1 MDSMNEH
8 TRRRALTIAGAAGL
22 TGLTVT
28 GSATAS
34 TERGRRDVPT
44 FVFAAGANGVSGV
57 PHELVLRGHRCVGVD
72 LPGQRTTD
80 AQFRLSYQAPQD
92 LEAFATEE
100 SPLAG
105 VTVADHIAATV
116 DTVRRAAAHGPVV
129 LVGASIG
136 GAAISLVAN
145 QVPHLIDLLIYDTA
159 FCCSELPTPDQY
171 LTTEE
176 GLPTHA
182 AVLLEFMA
190 GDPRVIGAF
199 RSNWRI
205 ADPARLAKA
214 KEAFMSDSTDAEF
227 HQFLNSMMPDELPG
241 KGAVDSRGD
250 RGTWG
255 RIPRVYVRHLRDNI
269 NPIGLQ
275 DRMIREADKRT
286 PRNRFRVFDLDTAH
300 VPTAAKMS
308 ELLALYDRLA
318 HSL

>member
-1 MDSMNEH
+1 MDGMNEH
-8 TRRRALTIAGAAGL
+8 TRRKALTVAGL
-22 TGLTVT
+22 TGLT
-28 GSATAS
+28 GLATAGTAS
-34 TERGRRDVPT
+34 ARDRRGVPT

-57 PHELVLRGHRCVGVD
+57 PNELVLRGYRCVGVD
-72 LPGQRTTD
+72 LPGQRPTD

-92 LEAFATEE
+92 LAAFATEP

-116 DTVRRAAAHGPVV
+116 ETVRRAAAHGPVV

-145 QVPHLIDLLIYDTA
+145 QVPRLIDLLVYDTA
-159 FCCSELPTPDQY
+159 FCCGELRTPDEY
-171 LTTEE
+171 LSTDE
-176 GLPTHA
+176 GKATHA

-190 GDPRVIGAF
+190 GDPAVVGAF

-214 KEAFMSDSTDAEF
+214 KEAFMSDSTEAEF
-227 HQFLNSMMPDELPG
+227 HAFLNSMMPDELAG

-250 RGTWG
+250 LRTWG

-269 NPIGLQ
+269 NPLALQ
-275 DRMIREADKRT
+275 DRMIREADRRT

-300 VPTAAKMS
+300 VPTSAKLG
-308 ELLALYDRLA
+308 ELLDLYDRLA
-318 HSL
+318 RAL

>member
-1 MDSMNEH
+1 MDGMTKH
-8 TRRRALTIAGAAGL
+8 TRRRALTIAGLTGL
-22 TGLTVT
+22 TGLAAT
-28 GSATAS
+28 GSASAR
-34 TERGRRDVPT
+34 ERRGVPT
-44 FVFAAGANGVSGV
+44 FVFAAGANGVAGV
-57 PHELVLRGHRCVGVD
+57 PNELVLRGHRGVGVE
-72 LPGQRTTD
+72 LPGQRATD

-92 LEAFATEE
+92 LAAFATEK
-100 SPLAG
+100 SPLAAM
-105 VTVADHIAATV
+105 TVADHIAATV
-116 DTVRRAAAHGPVV
+116 ATVRRAAANGPVI

-159 FCCSELPTPDQY
+159 FCCSDLRTPDEY
-171 LTTEE
+171 LGTDEAST
-176 GLPTHA
+176 THA

-190 GDPRVIGAF
+190 GDPAVIGAY

-214 KEAFMSDSTDAEF
+214 KEAFMADSTEAEF
-227 HQFLNSMMPDELPG
+227 YGFLNSMAPDELAG

-250 RGTWG
+250 LRTWG

-269 NPIGLQ
+269 NPLRLQ

-300 VPTAAKMS
+300 VPNSAKLA
-308 ELLALYDRLA
+308 ELVSLYDHLA
-318 HSL
+318 RGL